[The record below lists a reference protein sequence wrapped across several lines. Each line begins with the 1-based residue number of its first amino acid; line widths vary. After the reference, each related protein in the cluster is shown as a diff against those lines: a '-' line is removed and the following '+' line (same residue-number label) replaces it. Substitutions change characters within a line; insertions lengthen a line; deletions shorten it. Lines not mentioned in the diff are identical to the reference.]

1 MVPSLVFGWSTDE
14 WNAAATFVG
23 PIVAAAVAAA
33 IAVFFA
39 FQQFRFL
46 QEARDFRRYM
56 VQDGAL
62 KLKAGLDALLNAT
75 RQNFATTAKLLAI
88 VRQTP
93 NNDPRR
99 PDVEQLPT
107 LIPLER
113 IDWGAEAIGPASR
126 LLDCTELGALTT
138 YAFSEFHS
146 HNYLFHTQ
154 IAQVV
159 RSYYSRPEEWS
170 HRFQVNQHD
179 WATVMTA
186 EVVKRYHEVERYQP
200 LSHWLE
206 DAAVRLQEL
215 KLHRFPDIGKLHRDQ
230 TIQRLAGNVRK
241 LLRQIEPDKEKQWE
255 DLGMELPS

>member
-14 WNAAATFVG
+14 WEAAATLVG
-23 PIVAAAVAAA
+23 PVVAAAIAAA
-33 IAVFFA
+33 IAVFLGFH
-39 FQQFRFL
+39 QFRFL

-56 VQDGAL
+56 VEDGAL

-93 NNDPRR
+93 NDDPRR
-99 PDVEQLPT
+99 PDVEQLPA
-107 LIPLER
+107 LIPLDG
-113 IDWGAEAIGPASR
+113 IAWNAEAIGPASR
-126 LLDCTELGALTT
+126 LLDCMELGALTT
-138 YAFSEFHS
+138 YALSEFHS

-170 HRFQVNQHD
+170 RRFHVEQQP
-179 WATVMTA
+179 WADNMMS
-186 EVVKRYHEVERYQP
+186 EIDRRYKEAERYSP
-200 LSHWLE
+200 LSQWLE

-215 KLHRFPDIGKLHRDQ
+215 RLHRFTDISKIHRDE

-241 LLRQIEPDKEKQWE
+241 LLGEIQPEKDKQWE
-255 DLGMELPS
+255 ELGIDLPS